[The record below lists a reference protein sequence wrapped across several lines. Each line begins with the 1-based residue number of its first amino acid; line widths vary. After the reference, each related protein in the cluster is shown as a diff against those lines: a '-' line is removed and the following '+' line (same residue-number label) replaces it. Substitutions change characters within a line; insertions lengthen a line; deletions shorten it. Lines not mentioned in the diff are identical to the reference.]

1 MASRPDDDHR
11 TAETIIAAALLAG
24 ALYSLP
30 AMIARA
36 RIRPRPFRQ
45 IKPTEALRSTM
56 AAPFVLIVRAWQA
69 ERAAIVTAYDSART
83 SGDTSALLRALDA
96 ASERVA
102 AAVKSAE
109 ARLPDA
115 AARVEQWHRGQWIQR
130 IKAATGLDVS
140 HLTGAREVRND
151 IEDTVAWARR
161 LADDV
166 SRKVKNDLTSG
177 LLGDLTARKPTA
189 TASATATDVLAKAKR
204 RGLGIGVDQTDKLVT
219 AMSRSRRRAA
229 GIDRFRWRHTPHL
242 RFPRPEHV
250 ARDNRVYSERNAPR
264 APVRSAV
271 IGQPVAPYPSARFP
285 EEC

>member
-1 MASRPDDDHR
+1 MATNPDEHR

-36 RIRPRPFRQ
+36 RIKPRAFRQ
-45 IKPTEALRSTM
+45 IKPTEGLRSTM
-56 AAPFVLIVRAWQA
+56 AAPFVMIVHAWQA
-69 ERAAIVTAYDSART
+69 ERAAIMAAYDSARAT
-83 SGDTSALLRALDA
+83 GETGALLRAIDA

-102 AAVKSAE
+102 VAVKSAE

-115 AARVEQWHRGQWIQR
+115 AARVEQWHRGQWVQR
-130 IKAATGLDVS
+130 IRTATGLDVS

-151 IEDTVAWARR
+151 VEDAIAWMRR

-177 LLGDLTARKPTA
+177 LLGDLAARKPA
-189 TASATATDVLAKAKR
+189 ASASATATDVMAKAKR
-204 RGLGIGVDQTDKLVT
+204 RSLGIGVDQANKLVT
-219 AMSRSRRRAA
+219 AMGRSRRKAA
-229 GIDRFRWRHTPHL
+229 GIDRFRWHHTPHL

-250 ARDNRVYSERNAPR
+250 ARDNRVYSERNAPNDR
-264 APVRSAV
+264 AGVLFGCAC
-271 IGQPVAPYPSARFP
+271 Y
-285 EEC
+285 EEPLWN

>member
-1 MASRPDDDHR
+1 MATKPDDDR
-11 TAETIIAAALLAG
+11 TAEKIIAAALLVG

-36 RIRPRPFRQ
+36 RVRPRPFRQ
-45 IKPTEALRSTM
+45 IKPTEGLRSSM

-69 ERAAIVTAYDSART
+69 ERAAIMGAYETARAT
-83 SGDTSALLRALDA
+83 GDASTLLRAIDA
-96 ASERVA
+96 AGERIAVA
-102 AAVKSAE
+102 VTTAQ

-115 AARVEQWHRGQWIQR
+115 AAHVEQWHRGQWIQR

-177 LLGDLTARKPTA
+177 LLGDLAARKPA
-189 TASATATDVLAKAKR
+189 TSASSTATDVLAKAKR
-204 RGLGIGVDQTDKLVT
+204 RSLGIGVDQTDKLVT
-219 AMSRSRRRAA
+219 AMGRSRRRAA
-229 GIDRFRWRHTPHL
+229 GIDRFRWHHTPHL
-242 RFPRPEHV
+242 RFPRPDHV
-250 ARDNRVYSERNAPR
+250 ARDNRVYSERNAPNDR
-264 APVRSAV
+264 AGTLWGCQCWEEPLFD
-271 IGQPVAPYPSARFP
+271 QP
-285 EEC
+285 